1 MSVPS
6 SQPTHSRFTTSDPL
20 NPHGTIHD
28 IIVIGAS
35 AGGVSALQRLFAA
48 LPSDLP
54 ATIGVV
60 LHRGAYPSELRSVL
74 ASRSSLPIVE
84 PHANEPLRQ
93 GTIYVAPADQHME
106 LRRRDVILQHGP
118 TEHFTRPAVGPLF
131 RSAAATYGIRVVGVL
146 LSGFGQDGVEGMI
159 TIAHSGGICLV
170 QDPEEAPT
178 PAMPL
183 NAMLY
188 DHVQGVYTID
198 DLAQVLEAL
207 AKGQRVNKH
216 METTI
221 AASPIP

>member
-1 MSVPS
+1 MAVSGS
-6 SQPTHSRFTTSDPL
+6 RSTHSRFTTSAPL
-20 NPHGTIHD
+20 NPHGTTHD

-35 AGGVSALQRLFAA
+35 AGGVSALQRLFGA

-54 ATIGVV
+54 ATVGVV
-60 LHRGAYPSELRSVL
+60 LHRGAYPSKLAHVL
-74 ASRSSLPIVE
+74 SRCSSLPIIE
-84 PHANEPLRQ
+84 PQANEPLRQ

-106 LRRRDVILQHGP
+106 LHRRDVILQHGP
-118 TEHFTRPAVGPLF
+118 TEHFTRPAIDPLF

-159 TIAHSGGICLV
+159 AIADSGGICLV

-183 NAMLY
+183 NPILY
-188 DHVQGVYTID
+188 DHVQGIYTID
-198 DLAQVLEAL
+198 DLAKVLEAL
-207 AKGQRVNKH
+207 AKGQKVDKCR
-216 METTI
+216 ETTI